1 MPLTSARRK
10 GRGSTGDADVDVFAR
25 RGATATGEVQV
36 FTRRASGL
44 VRVMS
49 PYSAFAYN
57 VLNIGV
63 IFPWVYITTLSVF
76 PNANVWAGIIVTG
89 IFTGF
94 LAVVYAGLA
103 SAMPRTGGDYVFQ
116 SRTLKPWL
124 GFAIVST
131 MIITFFLQ
139 WQALG
144 GWLVAVL
151 GLSPMFLGLGLTTG
165 NTMFIDWGI
174 WFATPFGAMVTT
186 MVTSTIAALVLIK
199 SFRWFVKIQWVMW
212 YGFLLSFVLMAVM
225 FFLTPQATFIARY
238 DRATQ
243 VIIGSSGLTYQ
254 QLLSTYF
261 TPTTELSWVATLL
274 VAPVA
279 LTSLGWVGYAQEQA
293 GEIQGAQSL
302 RSQMFIN
309 LGGGLFSMVLMAILS
324 FAMIRTV
331 GQDWLSAAA
340 GASFVTQP
348 APLPMIAPWFS
359 NLAMMLTDNPI
370 ILFLMI
376 VGVLLNALQVVFNV
390 IIGWTRVAVAMSIDG
405 VLPKAVSH
413 VSPRTHTPVIAHVIF
428 LILGGYVY
436 AYIYNMVPGYLTY
449 TLAVTAVATVMYI
462 GTAVGGASFPKTR
475 REVYRTSPIAKYKVG
490 PIPVITICG
499 VIAAAFSAWMLFYYI
514 TEPFLGIAN
523 LTIGFDGLKSL
534 LIMLAIFIG
543 WTVYYFV
550 RRAYLKS
557 VGISLDLAYKEI
569 PPI

>member
-1 MPLTSARRK
+1 M
-10 GRGSTGDADVDVFAR
+10 GEADVDVFAR

-63 IFPWVYITTLSVF
+63 IFPWVYITTLAVF
-76 PNANVWAGIIVTG
+76 PDANVWLGIVITG
-89 IFTGF
+89 ILTAF

-116 SRTLKPWL
+116 SRTLRPWL

-151 GLSPMFLGLGLTTG
+151 GFAPLFTGLGLTTG
-165 NTMFIDWGI
+165 NTMFIDWGV
-174 WFATPFGAMVTT
+174 WFASPTGAMVTT

-199 SFRWFVKIQWVMW
+199 SFRWFVKIQWLMW
-212 YGFLLSFVLMAVM
+212 YGFLLSYVIMVAM
-225 FFLTPQATFIARY
+225 FFLTPTATFANRY
-238 DRATQ
+238 DRAATA
-243 VIIGSSGLTYQ
+243 IAGAGPGAYGAILAS
-254 QLLSTYF
+254 F
-261 TPTTELSWVATLL
+261 TPAQTVSFLSTLL
-274 VAPVA
+274 VTPVA

-302 RSQMFIN
+302 RNQMFIN
-309 LGGGLFSMVLMAILS
+309 VGGGLFSTVLMAILA
-324 FAMIRTV
+324 FAMVSTV
-331 GQDWLSAAA
+331 GQNWLSAAA
-340 GASFVTQP
+340 ADP
-348 APLPMIAPWFS
+348 NAPILPWFS
-359 NLAMMLTDNPI
+359 NLAMVLTDNPI

-376 VGVLLNALQVVFNV
+376 IGILLNALQVVFNV

-405 VLPKAVSH
+405 VLPKIVSQ
-413 VSPRTHTPVIAHVIF
+413 VSPRTHTPVFAHVAF
-428 LILGGYVY
+428 LLLGGYLY
-436 AYIYNMVPGYLTY
+436 AYIYNMVPGYTTL

-462 GTAVGGASFPKTR
+462 GTALGGAVFPRTR
-475 REVYRTSPIAKYKVG
+475 REVYQTSPIAKYKIG
-490 PIPVITICG
+490 PIPLITLCG
-499 VIAAAFSAWMLFYYI
+499 IIAVAFSAWMLYWYI
-514 TEPFLGIAN
+514 TEPFLAIADLSKGLEGI
-523 LTIGFDGLKSL
+523 KSL
-534 LIMLAIFIG
+534 LIMLGIFVG

-550 RRAYLKS
+550 RRAYLQGR
-557 VGISLDLAYKEI
+557 GINLELAYKEI